1 MADITERLDPDR
13 WIAEGKALANYPI
26 LEAFSLHARL
36 VDVVLGDKRELAAH
50 ISRWMTRA
58 AEVHLAQ
65 ARDRQEIVCGPLT
78 EENLRSLW
86 EETRTETPTKP
97 LYNLEKK
104 NDILTKP
111 DDIASEDSI
120 AFAVSEALGRQAR
133 G

>member
-13 WIAEGKALANYPI
+13 WIAEGKALTSYPI
-26 LEAFSLHARL
+26 LEAFSLHAHL
-36 VDVVLGDKRELAAH
+36 VDVVLGDERELAAH
-50 ISRWMTRA
+50 LSRWMTRV
-58 AEVHLAQ
+58 AEAHIAQ

-86 EETRTETPTKP
+86 EETRTGTASKP
-97 LYNLEKK
+97 VDLVEK
-104 NDILTKP
+104 DATLLTP
-111 DDIASEDSI
+111 DDIAPEDSI